1 MCFWFLMVMLL
12 QMELTLGKEEEIW
25 SLWSMRLA
33 VTPPENTIDDWPHEE
48 VKEEANKYVGCLG
61 HGNEPCRSETLFV
74 ILILA

>member
-1 MCFWFLMVMLL
+1 VFLVFDGDAAANGVDVGEGGGDL
-12 QMELTLGKEEEIW
+12 ELVEHETGCY
-25 SLWSMRLA
+25 
-33 VTPPENTIDDWPHEE
+33 PPWIDDWPHEE